1 MAYHVTKDLKAE
13 VKVSGSLF
21 LKDLLILVL
30 YPTIMWFF
38 TGGLVADTLKIPY
51 IIYNVLVILV
61 LLQRPASN
69 PGKQVW
75 QVCVFLLTEDLQTYH
90 MIRPVG
96 EKDVDLDKIK
106 EAGLNTITPV
116 LICNTDDYE
125 KISLQK
131 EGDVLLD
138 EAVLKI
144 S

>member
-51 IIYNVLVILV
+51 IIYNVLVTLV

-96 EKDVDLDKIK
+96 EKEAADEKIK
-106 EAGLNTITPV
+106 
-116 LICNTDDYE
+116 
-125 KISLQK
+125 
-131 EGDVLLD
+131 
-138 EAVLKI
+138 
-144 S
+144 

>member
-51 IIYNVLVILV
+51 IIYNVLVILAQLSGGMLQRCMIAV
-61 LLQRPASN
+61 ALLQRPASN

-96 EKDVDLDKIK
+96 EKETADEKIK
-106 EAGLNTITPV
+106 
-116 LICNTDDYE
+116 
-125 KISLQK
+125 
-131 EGDVLLD
+131 
-138 EAVLKI
+138 
-144 S
+144 

>member
-1 MAYHVTKDLKAE
+1 MACHVTKDLKAE

-51 IIYNVLVILV
+51 IIYNVLVILA

-96 EKDVDLDKIK
+96 EKETADEKIK
-106 EAGLNTITPV
+106 
-116 LICNTDDYE
+116 
-125 KISLQK
+125 
-131 EGDVLLD
+131 
-138 EAVLKI
+138 
-144 S
+144 

>member
-75 QVCVFLLTEDLQTYH
+75 QVCVPADGGF
-90 MIRPVG
+90 
-96 EKDVDLDKIK
+96 
-106 EAGLNTITPV
+106 
-116 LICNTDDYE
+116 TD
-125 KISLQK
+125 ISYDSPRRR
-131 EGDVLLD
+131 EGG
-138 EAVLKI
+138 
-144 S
+144 SR

>member
-13 VKVSGSLF
+13 VKVRAKVNAEAKI
-21 LKDLLILVL
+21 KDLLILVL

-51 IIYNVLVILV
+51 IIYNVLVILA

-96 EKDVDLDKIK
+96 EKETADEKIK
-106 EAGLNTITPV
+106 
-116 LICNTDDYE
+116 
-125 KISLQK
+125 
-131 EGDVLLD
+131 
-138 EAVLKI
+138 
-144 S
+144 

>member
-38 TGGLVADTLKIPY
+38 T
-51 IIYNVLVILV
+51 V

-96 EKDVDLDKIK
+96 EKEAADEKIK
-106 EAGLNTITPV
+106 
-116 LICNTDDYE
+116 
-125 KISLQK
+125 
-131 EGDVLLD
+131 
-138 EAVLKI
+138 
-144 S
+144 